1 MVTILGAKWLV
12 GQINSADGKEPIP
25 TDRYAILVIFHTCMA
40 ECGVLICY
48 VRGGIDSQFF

>member
-1 MVTILGAKWLV
+1 MVTIFGAKWLV

-25 TDRYAILVIFHTCMA
+25 TDRYAILVIFHICMA

-48 VRGGIDSQFF
+48 VLGGIDSPFF